1 MAPLVSISGAGVPKA
16 FAFAAS
22 AGFFIGVPPDFFLV
36 GAPIFFLEHN
46 PNYFP
51 NTTMK
56 KNFTFQTDE
65 GTMMKLQVIT
75 GKGFLNARDFQTL
88 IQSLINNT
96 YEKKSKR

>member
-1 MAPLVSISGAGVPKA
+1 MALLVSISGAGVPKA
-16 FAFAAS
+16 FAFGAS
-22 AGFFIGVPPDFFLV
+22 AGFFIGVPPDFFS
-36 GAPIFFLEHN
+36 GWCSKIFLKHN

-65 GTMMKLQVIT
+65 VTMMKLQVIT
-75 GKGFLNARDFQTL
+75 GKGFINARDFQTL
-88 IQSLINNT
+88 IQSLIDNT